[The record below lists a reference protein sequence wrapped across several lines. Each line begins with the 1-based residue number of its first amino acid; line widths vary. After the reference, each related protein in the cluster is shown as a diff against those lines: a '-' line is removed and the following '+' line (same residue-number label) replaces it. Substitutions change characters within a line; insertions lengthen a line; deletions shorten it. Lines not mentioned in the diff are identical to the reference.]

1 MGNKLLA
8 GVWRYLIGVPPFLWE
23 KQIKKASDKVQASTR
38 FMTPD
43 YRRVH
48 HFVVRELA
56 LSGMAISAEQVAK
69 ELDLPMVRVTGILQD
84 LEGHLTFLVRNDHG
98 QVVWAYPVTIEKTPH
113 FITFDTGEQLYAA

>member
-23 KQIKKASDKVQASTR
+23 KQIQKARGKVKASTR

-43 YRRVH
+43 HRRVH

-56 LSGMAISAEQVAK
+56 RTGVPVSPEQAAK
-69 ELDLPMVRVTGILQD
+69 ELDLPMDQIKGILQD
-84 LEGHLTFLVRNDHG
+84 LEKHLTFLVRNDQG
-98 QVVWAYPVTIEKTPH
+98 QVVWAYPCTVEKTPH
-113 FITFDTGEQLYAA
+113 FITFDSGEQLYAA